1 MTMKFAVIDTETNW
15 NNEVMSIGIVVA
27 EDGSFNSLDC
37 RYFIIPEATD
47 AGGMFAYALNV
58 KGQKA
63 EHLERKKTI
72 KALVSFLKQNEVS
85 SIFAYNA
92 SFDARCLPELQDY
105 EWHDIL
111 KLAAYKQHN
120 PAIPAG
126 APCCGTGRL
135 KRGYGVEDIMRM
147 FGESDYSEIHNALT
161 DAQDE
166 LRIMKYLNY
175 PISKYPTI

>member
-1 MTMKFAVIDTETNW
+1 MAIKFAVIDTETNW

-27 EDGSFNSLDC
+27 EDGSFDSLTSK
-37 RYFIIPEATD
+37 YFIIPEATI
-47 AGGMFAYALNV
+47 AGGMFAYALNI
-58 KGQKA
+58 KGQKP
-63 EHLERKKTI
+63 ELLDRKKTI
-72 KALVSFLKQNEVS
+72 KALVNFLKQNNVS

-105 EWHDIL
+105 EWYDIL

-161 DAQDE
+161 DALDE

-175 PISKYPTI
+175 PISKYPMI